1 MDPERAADLLAQE
14 RARIENS
21 LASLELDAAQDAS
34 DSAEDAVPEDRA
46 ADLTRFETDQALAA
60 RLSREL
66 ELIDAADARLREGTF
81 GKVALGGA
89 QDSHHLRR
97 WKPPPLIRGMP
108 FRANVEAAR

>member
-21 LASLELDAAQDAS
+21 LASLELDAAQDAG
-34 DSAEDAVPEDRA
+34 DAAEDAVPEDRA

-81 GKVALGGA
+81 GISVVSGDRIPDERLEAIPWA
-89 QDSHHLRR
+89 DRT
-97 WKPPPLIRGMP
+97 
-108 FRANVEAAR
+108 VEEESAA

>member
-14 RARIENS
+14 RARVENS
-21 LASLELDAAQDAS
+21 LASLELDAAQDAR

-66 ELIDAADARLREGTF
+66 ELIDAADARLREGTY
-81 GKVALGGA
+81 GISVVSGDQIPDERLEAIPWA
-89 QDSHHLRR
+89 DRT
-97 WKPPPLIRGMP
+97 
-108 FRANVEAAR
+108 VEEESAA